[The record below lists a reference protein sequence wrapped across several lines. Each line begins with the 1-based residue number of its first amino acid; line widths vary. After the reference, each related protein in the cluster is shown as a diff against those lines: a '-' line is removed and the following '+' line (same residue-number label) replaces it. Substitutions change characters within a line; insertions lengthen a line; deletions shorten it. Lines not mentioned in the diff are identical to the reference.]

1 MLWVFSRGTTEQC
14 RIFCC
19 GLWTIWTNRNKLVY
33 ENRQTTARDI
43 SYKISDFF
51 AELKGIEEKK
61 LILADV
67 GAPRTEKSSTRTS
80 IYFDA
85 AFDSKMQDLLRVYLS
100 EVREGRFWSQSQSFT
115 PILQLVGAIPN
126 TVRLVVERMNPR
138 F

>member
-1 MLWVFSRGTTEQC
+1 RIVADARCPRCKLEEEDCNHIFRECSTIKDVWRFIQLSWVLNNAQDTFWNWLTWVFSRGTTEQC

-61 LILADV
+61 HILADV
-67 GAPRTEKSSTRTS
+67 
-80 IYFDA
+80 
-85 AFDSKMQDLLRVYLS
+85 
-100 EVREGRFWSQSQSFT
+100 
-115 PILQLVGAIPN
+115 
-126 TVRLVVERMNPR
+126 
-138 F
+138 